1 MTEPATLTHVEVHFI
16 HGEPLIFTLD
26 SSKDV
31 NDSTADALQWLLT
44 HEDGTTERIVV
55 DPKQVRYTR
64 ALQRPV
70 VEDEEQQVERL
81 VRGDGAQPFGARL
94 TTPPITATYDEDGA

>member
-16 HGEPLIFTLD
+16 HGEPLVFTLD
-26 SSKDV
+26 SARDV
-31 NDSTADALQWLLT
+31 TDSTEDALQWLLT

-70 VEDEEQQVERL
+70 VEDEDAKVASL
-81 VRGDGAQPFGARL
+81 VNGDHA
-94 TTPPITATYDEDGA
+94 